1 MDYRICRDVNSE
13 FLWNSEKEL
22 EEFGSEIDYYLSD
35 NLSEDKS
42 FIEEALVQGR
52 VFIEDGM
59 EEKEIIY
66 FELKTINKDLIERK

>member
-1 MDYRICRDVNSE
+1 MDYRVCRDVNSE

-42 FIEEALVQGR
+42 FIEEALIQGR
-52 VFIEDGM
+52 VSR
-59 EEKEIIY
+59 KSIY
-66 FELKTINKDLIERK
+66 RRWNGRERDYLFWIKNNK